1 MRHIG
6 ENKKLRFYM
15 KNRKNKNTAYEGVR
29 VHTSNPSL
37 TTAPYKYTTQRV
49 TDDFDSIDFFN
60 MASYLLA
67 LDTKPRR
74 GKTTYLNSED
84 LTELLAMNQEYMR
97 FIANTDKNKIS
108 LAPIYPQEYCQ
119 RFTFTQYR

>member
-1 MRHIG
+1 
-6 ENKKLRFYM
+6 M
-15 KNRKNKNTAYEGVR
+15 KNRKNKNTAYGVVR
-29 VHTSNPSL
+29 VHTSNPSQL
-37 TTAPYKYTTQRV
+37 TATYKYTAQKV
-49 TDDFDSIDFFN
+49 TDDFNSIDFFN
-60 MASYLLA
+60 MTSHLLT

-74 GKTTYLNSED
+74 GKTTYYNSGD

-97 FIANTDKNKIS
+97 FIANTDKNNIS